1 MRTLRTLVAIIA
13 AFALSACVAGEA
25 AAPRISVQSP
35 PRVLRVGQEW
45 RASLRVRGERP
56 RAFVIRKGARVSRF
70 RLARS
75 GRAHRASVVFP
86 AAGRWRYGVRI
97 GRSDRLVGTVN
108 VRPRVPVLQ
117 QPHGV
122 VEEPGGTLLV
132 ADFRENAVFRLEPGR
147 GEGATLARVPG
158 PRDLRPFAGG
168 KLLVSSGVSVLELD
182 PITGRTRPL
191 ARGAAELE
199 GVAPAPNGFD
209 VVEEQTR
216 IVRLG
221 ADGSREVLADGLNG
235 VHGILR
241 TAEGL
246 VICESFAGN
255 VRLLAPD
262 GSLRMLA
269 TGLGNPSAAV
279 EAPAGLYV
287 TEFSADRVSLITR
300 SEAVR
305 SIATVSSPGPI
316 AVDRAGKLLVGQ
328 IGGRVSRIDPATGRV
343 TQIWPR

>member
-1 MRTLRTLVAIIA
+1 M
-13 AFALSACVAGEA
+13 
-25 AAPRISVQSP
+25 
-35 PRVLRVGQEW
+35 
-45 RASLRVRGERP
+45 
-56 RAFVIRKGARVSRF
+56 IRKGARVGRF

-75 GRAHRASVVFP
+75 GRAYRASVVFP

-132 ADFRENAVFRLEPGR
+132 ADFRENAVFRLEPER

-199 GVAPAPNGFD
+199 GVAPAPNGFFD

-246 VICESFAGN
+246 VICESYAGN

-279 EAPAGLYV
+279 ETPAGLYV
-287 TEFSADRVSLITR
+287 TEFSAGRVSLIAR
-300 SEAVR
+300 SEAVQ

-328 IGGRVSRIDPATGRV
+328 MGGRVSRIDPATGRV